1 MSPSIERATEV
12 GVDQKT
18 RIGSLA
24 LCTLI
29 FCALGFHAKAETTDQ
44 AKTIRVGLIA
54 PLSGGS
60 SDFGNSTRFGAE
72 LAVAE
77 INEVGGYLG
86 RKLEL
91 VVRDDEANP
100 ATGLKAAEDL
110 VLREKVDFTMG
121 FCNTGVAMN
130 ALDVFQK
137 NKHLLMVPCAQG
149 TFITT
154 KYPPADSYIFRLAPS
169 DLLNSQF
176 LIGEI
181 VDRRKLT
188 RIAIFADNTGYGEGG
203 WTDLTRELDRRGL
216 KPVYTARFPLGVSS
230 LTEEM
235 KAAKT
240 AGADAIVVYAV
251 GPEQATAAKG
261 RLAAGLQAPY
271 FAPWPLSFRSVLE
284 NAGSRAIEGTMMV
297 QTIIQDNL
305 NERRG
310 SFLARYFKQGKER
323 RIGSLMAAAQS
334 YDAVH
339 IMLRAL
345 IQTKGA
351 TSGAALKD
359 ALEQLRPYQGVLTNY
374 HQPFAHD
381 DHDAIGLNMLWLGVW
396 RNGNIEYFY
405 PEDAKSAGII
415 RRKH

>member
-1 MSPSIERATEV
+1 MSKKR
-12 GVDQKT
+12 

-24 LCTLI
+24 LCTLVL
-29 FCALGFHAKAETTDQ
+29 CALGFQ
-44 AKTIRVGLIA
+44 AKGETPTIRVGLIA

-91 VVRDDEANP
+91 VVRDDESNP

-110 VLREKVDFTMG
+110 VLHEKVDFTLG

-137 NKHLLMVPCAQG
+137 NKHLMMVPCAQG

-154 KYPPADSYIFRLAPS
+154 KYPPAESYIFRVAPS

-181 VDRRKLT
+181 VDRRKLK
-188 RIAIFADNTGYGEGG
+188 RVAIFADNTGYGEGG
-203 WTDLTRELDRRGL
+203 SGDLTRELDLRGL
-216 KPVYTARFPLGVSS
+216 KHVYTARFTLGVSS
-230 LTEEM
+230 LIEEM

-240 AGADAIVVYAV
+240 AGAEAIVVYAV
-251 GPEQATAAKG
+251 GPDQATAAKS
-261 RLAAGLQAPY
+261 RVAAGLQAPY

-284 NAGSRAIEGTMMV
+284 NAGARTIEGTMMV

-323 RIGSLMAAAQS
+323 RVGSLMAAAQS

-339 IMLRAL
+339 IMMRAL
-345 IQTKGA
+345 LQTKGV
-351 TSGAALKD
+351 TSGAALKY
-359 ALEQLRPYQGVLTNY
+359 ALEHLRPYQGVITSY
-374 HQPFAHD
+374 QQPFTGE
-381 DHDAIGLNMLWLGVW
+381 DHDAIGPNMLWLGVW
-396 RNGNIEYFY
+396 RNGSIEYFY
-405 PEDAKSAGII
+405 PEDAKSAGIV